1 MTRICYTLQI
11 SRLSRICDPLQIT
24 KLARLQIRDCFSI
37 KNDNFV
43 SMKAVSLKEL
53 KDELTNFTPSE
64 LRELCLRL
72 ARFKKENKEL
82 LTYLLFESSDET
94 LYIESIKKEIDE
106 QIVLMNRSSYYLI
119 KKSFRKIL
127 RTIRKYSRYSKKKE
141 TEVELLLYLCTI
153 LRNFSPSIQRNSGL
167 QNFYVRQIDSIR
179 KKILFLHEDL
189 QFDFGMVLNALENNQ
204 GK

>member
-1 MTRICYTLQI
+1 MPFDR
-11 SRLSRICDPLQIT
+11 
-24 KLARLQIRDCFSI
+24 
-37 KNDNFV
+37 NDNFV
-43 SMKAVSLKEL
+43 SMKAVSIKEL

-64 LRELCLRL
+64 LREMCLRL

-82 LTYLLFESSDET
+82 LTYLLFESSDEAH
-94 LYIESIKKEIDE
+94 YIESIKNEIDE
-106 QIVLMNRSSYYLI
+106 QIVLMNRSSYYLV

-141 TEVELLLYLCTI
+141 TEVELMLYFCNI
-153 LRNFSPSIQRNSGL
+153 LRDFSPSIHRNTGL
-167 QNFYVRQIDSIR
+167 QNLYIRQIDSIK

-189 QFDFGMVLNALENNQ
+189 QFDFGAELNALINNQ

>member
-1 MTRICYTLQI
+1 MTVHDGADFDSVPAL
-11 SRLSRICDPLQIT
+11 LFLE
-24 KLARLQIRDCFSI
+24 L
-37 KNDNFV
+37 KNYNFV
-43 SMKAVSLKEL
+43 YMKAVSIKEL
-53 KDELTNFTPSE
+53 KDELTNLSPSE
-64 LRELCLRL
+64 LRELCLHL

-106 QIVLMNRSSYYLI
+106 QIVLMNRSTYYLI

-141 TEVELLLYLCTI
+141 TEVELLLYFCNI
-153 LRNFSPSIQRNSGL
+153 LKNFSPSIHRNSGL
-167 QNFYVRQIDSIR
+167 QKFYLRQLDSIK

-189 QFDFGMVLNALENNQ
+189 QFDFGEELQNLIRIGEGEA
-204 GK
+204 